1 MFAATL
7 KGAQLPIE
15 AFIWWPLPKM
25 SPSWTIFPLNK
36 FPVRDFGREKTHC
49 AFFHWEFP
57 GMNMAQNKNSMFFFW
72 SLKHQQ
78 PYTEA
83 TAIQISTIHRLMRSR
98 WGGRTCQIDPPGKV
112 GGCHQSMCQ
121 PLRVA
126 VGQTR
131 KAIGRKKLPHVSC
144 FETTRFIARPLH
156 NSVSKTEMAV
166 SYQIDPEIENP
177 HFDQLL

>member
-25 SPSWTIFPLNK
+25 SPSWTIFPLNI
-36 FPVRDFGREKTHC
+36 FPVRDFGREKNTLRVLSLRVSWNEH
-49 AFFHWEFP
+49 
-57 GMNMAQNKNSMFFFW
+57 GTKQKSNVFFW

-98 WGGRTCQIDPPGKV
+98 WGGRTCQIDPPSKV

-156 NSVSKTEMAV
+156 NSVSKTEMAE
-166 SYQIDPEIENP
+166 SYQIDPQVENP